1 MDKLSLDYQK
11 RFNDKLIFDQRIFE
25 NIDQQAKLHEE
36 TKDNPLSSAA
46 SCLNV
51 LGSLMNDPEELKRFL
66 NHFNLD
72 IETVIKFPS
81 NSNVEGQ
88 IYRDKGYV
96 VFEWIGPKKSPINEK
111 GGGRGQNRTSID
123 AYVIAKIKGKTTQ
136 LLIEWKFTE
145 GKSWPLALERFSGNK
160 GLERLKRYSSVLV
173 PLRGKEEFPFNFNE
187 ESGIGLY
194 DFSVD
199 HLYQLLRMTLLAK
212 TTTPINIDALKIQD
226 YRIVHLS
233 HSMNNDIEILHEK
246 YLFASPGL
254 KKYSG
259 KRLYDVW
266 NEILTPP
273 ERKRFRSGHWDNA
286 IKDITNEPLRK
297 YLTERYQV

>member
-11 RFNDKLIFDQRIFE
+11 QFDNNLIYDESVFD
-25 NIDQQAKLHEE
+25 NIDVKAKLHEE

-51 LGSLMNDPEELKRFL
+51 LGALVNEPEELKCFL

-72 IETVIKFPS
+72 IEQVFEFPS
-81 NSNVEGQ
+81 NCNIDGQ
-88 IYRDKGYV
+88 IYKDRGYV
-96 VFEWIGPKKSPINEK
+96 IFEWIGPKESPINEK
-111 GGGRGQNRTSID
+111 GGGRGHNRTSID
-123 AYVIAKIKGKTTQ
+123 AFVIARIKGKITQ

-145 GKSWPLALERFSGNK
+145 GKSRPLTLERFSGNK
-160 GLERLKRYSSVLV
+160 GLERLRRYSNVLV

-187 ESGIGLY
+187 ETGIGLY

-212 TTTPINIDALKIQD
+212 TTTPINIDKINVQD

-233 HSMNNDIEILHEK
+233 HSMNIELEILHEK

-266 NEILTPP
+266 NEILTSP
-273 ERKRFRSGHWDNA
+273 EKERFRYGHWDDAMRNIA
-286 IKDITNEPLRK
+286 NKPLRE
-297 YLTERYQV
+297 YLIARY

>member
-11 RFNDKLIFDQRIFE
+11 RFGDKLIFDQGVFE
-25 NIDQQAKLHEE
+25 NIDSQAKLHGE

-51 LGSLMNDPEELKRFL
+51 LGSLMNEPEELKSFL

-72 IETVIKFPS
+72 IETIIKFPS
-81 NSNVEGQ
+81 NSDVGGR
-88 IYRDKGYV
+88 IYKDKGYV
-96 VFEWIGPKKSPINEK
+96 VFEWIGPKKSPINEE

-123 AYVIAKIKGKTTQ
+123 AYVIAKIKGKITQ

-145 GKSWPLALERFSGNK
+145 GKSRPLALERFSGNK
-160 GLERLKRYSSVLV
+160 GLERLKRYSTVLV
-173 PLRGKEEFPFNFNE
+173 PLRRKEEFPFNFNE

-212 TTTPINIDALKIQD
+212 TTTPINIGTVKIQD

-266 NEILTPP
+266 NEILTPL
-273 ERKRFRSGHWDNA
+273 ERKRFRSGHWDDA
-286 IKDITNEPLRK
+286 IKDITSEPLRK
-297 YLTERYQV
+297 YLKKRY

>member
-11 RFNDKLIFDQRIFE
+11 HFSDKLIFDQGVFE
-25 NIDQQAKLHEE
+25 NIDSQAKLHEE

-51 LGSLMNDPEELKRFL
+51 LGSLMNEPEELKCFL

-81 NSNVEGQ
+81 NSDVDGQ
-88 IYRDKGYV
+88 IYKDKGYV

-123 AYVIAKIKGKTTQ
+123 AYVIAKIKDKVTQ

-145 GKSWPLALERFSGNK
+145 GKSRPLALERFSGNK

-212 TTTPINIDALKIQD
+212 TTTPIDIGTVKIQD

-233 HSMNNDIEILHEK
+233 HSMNNAIKILHEK
-246 YLFASPGL
+246 YIFTSPGL

-266 NEILTPP
+266 NEILTPL
-273 ERKRFRSGHWDNA
+273 ERKRFISGHWDDA

-297 YLTERYQV
+297 YLKERY